1 MFSLYRLCLIFGR
14 CLPDSPRIHYPHPT
28 PPPPAFKTIIPQ
40 PPGSSYQRQPDGE
53 AAARPAAPPDLL
65 IERDGRRCR
74 ASLRFASLLLHP
86 ASPTPL

>member
-1 MFSLYRLCLIFGR
+1 MFSLYRLFFRR
-14 CLPDSPRIHYPHPT
+14 CLPDSPRIHYTPLT

-65 IERDGRRCR
+65 IERDGRHCR
-74 ASLRFASLLLHP
+74 ASSRFASLLLHP

>member
-1 MFSLYRLCLIFGR
+1 MFSLYCLFLFFRR
-14 CLPDSPRIHYPHPT
+14 CLPDSPRIHYPT
-28 PPPPAFKTIIPQ
+28 PPPAFKTIIPQ

-65 IERDGRRCR
+65 IERDGRHCR